1 MSSLLKGIDLS
12 LNFGHE
18 VLSHALFYEMGL
30 PFGHDYDFQPLRVF
44 YEDEGVWGFELKR
57 VDKNKKLEQQI
68 NKIQKIIRQ
77 NYYGDK

>member
-30 PFGHDYDFQPLRVF
+30 PFGHDYDF
-44 YEDEGVWGFELKR
+44 
-57 VDKNKKLEQQI
+57 
-68 NKIQKIIRQ
+68 
-77 NYYGDK
+77 